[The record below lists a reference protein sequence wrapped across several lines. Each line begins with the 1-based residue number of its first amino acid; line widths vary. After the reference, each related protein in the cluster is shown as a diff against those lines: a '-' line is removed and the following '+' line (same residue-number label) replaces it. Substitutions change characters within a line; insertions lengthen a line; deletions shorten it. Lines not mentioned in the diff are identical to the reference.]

1 MFVSVSTIIIT
12 LLYGKTQV
20 LTGLLGLDCFVILK
34 EKKSHCCIKI
44 FIFVL
49 DHNNALRLTIV
60 VFPKLLTKY
69 LFWNYEILLLLYV
82 AYGLMQL

>member
-1 MFVSVSTIIIT
+1 MDKLKY
-12 LLYGKTQV
+12 LLVGS
-20 LTGLLGLDCFVILK
+20 DCFVILI
-34 EKKSHCCIKI
+34 EKNFHCCITI

-49 DHNNALRLTIV
+49 DYNNVLRLTIV
-60 VFPKLLTKY
+60 VLPKLLTKY